1 VADYLLDAAGVAV
14 VPGDA
19 FGDEHYMRLS
29 YASSMAELEDG
40 LARIDKAVQQLE

>member
-1 VADYLLDAAGVAV
+1 VADYLLDTAGVAV

-19 FGDEHYMRLS
+19 FGDDHSMRIS

-40 LARIDKAVQQLE
+40 LARIDQAVQQLA

>member
-1 VADYLLDAAGVAV
+1 LLDAAGVAV

-19 FGDEHYMRLS
+19 FGDDHSMRIS

-40 LARIDKAVQQLE
+40 LARIDHAVQQLA